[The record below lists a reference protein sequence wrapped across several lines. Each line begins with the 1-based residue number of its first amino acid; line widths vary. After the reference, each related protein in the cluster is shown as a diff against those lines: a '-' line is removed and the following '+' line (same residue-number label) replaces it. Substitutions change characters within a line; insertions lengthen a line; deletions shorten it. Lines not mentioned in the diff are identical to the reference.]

1 MEKKILALA
10 LALCTSVGLFAQ
22 SATSTYTPI
31 TSGDTDVAAVTN
43 ENNLK
48 LNSDYLKWQSKY
60 EQVGNEIN
68 DVAAQ
73 IDQETAKRGYPKKKT
88 VKQKIALVEQ
98 YIQLLEYERDN
109 PSVFPMDLDKGK
121 INRKITEWQSH
132 LDGLNRLVKKI

>member
-22 SATSTYTPI
+22 STTSTYTPI
-31 TSGDTDVAAVTN
+31 TFGDTDVAAVTN

-48 LNSDYLKWQSKY
+48 LNSDYLKWQSQY

-88 VKQKIALVEQ
+88 VKQKIALVDQ

-121 INRKITEWQSH
+121 INRKITEWQNH

>member
-22 SATSTYTPI
+22 STASTYTPI

-48 LNSDYLKWQSKY
+48 LNSDYLKWQSQY

-121 INRKITEWQSH
+121 INRKITEWQNH
-132 LDGLNRLVKKI
+132 LDGLNRLV

>member
-10 LALCTSVGLFAQ
+10 LALCMSVGLFAQ
-22 SATSTYTPI
+22 STTSTYTPI

-48 LNSDYLKWQSKY
+48 LNSDYLKWQSQY

-121 INRKITEWQSH
+121 INRKITEWQNH

>member
-1 MEKKILALA
+1 MKTKLKTLLLALSFA
-10 LALCTSVGLFAQ
+10 SVSAVASAQ
-22 SATSTYTPI
+22 VSTYEPI
-31 TSGDTDVAAVTN
+31 ANDSDVTAVTN
-43 ENNLK
+43 NNLR
-48 LNSDYLKWQSKY
+48 LNSEYLKWQSEY

-68 DVAAQ
+68 EVADQ

-98 YIQLLEYERDN
+98 YIKLLEYERDN

-121 INRKITEWQSH
+121 ISRKIAQWQEH